1 MAAGKNDRE
10 RELSQ
15 RGEPRQGG
23 PGTGGAPPRGP
34 PRGAQFLVMPFAGA
48 VCQINRIAYLW
59 LHVYVYAVPCRA
71 HLGRTVTAAAQD
83 VVGHEQLQ

>member
-1 MAAGKNDRE
+1 M
-10 RELSQ
+10 
-15 RGEPRQGG
+15 
-23 PGTGGAPPRGP
+23 
-34 PRGAQFLVMPFAGA
+34 MPFAGA